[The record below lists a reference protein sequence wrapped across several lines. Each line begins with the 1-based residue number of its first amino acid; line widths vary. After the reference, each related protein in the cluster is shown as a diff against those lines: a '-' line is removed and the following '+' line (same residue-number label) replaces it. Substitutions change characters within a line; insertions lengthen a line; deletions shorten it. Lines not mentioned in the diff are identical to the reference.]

1 MNQVILA
8 SSPRRVLT
16 AIDARRLRAMLETR
30 AAGRSPM
37 GAALEREIARAE
49 IVAALTVPPDV
60 ITMNSRVLCV
70 APRGSR
76 ELQLVYPWDA
86 SSELGRI
93 SVLSE
98 LGLAL
103 LGNRI
108 GARVRASSRL
118 GARGFDVPAT
128 WGLSQLLYQPEEAGD
143 LYL

>member
-1 MNQVILA
+1 MNQAILA

-16 AIDARRLRAMLETR
+16 AIDARRLRAMLATR
-30 AAGRSPM
+30 AARNSPL
-37 GAALEREIARAE
+37 AAVLEREIDRAD
-49 IVAALTVPPDV
+49 IVAALTIPSDV

-70 APRGSR
+70 GQPRPR

-86 SSELGRI
+86 SSELGKI

-108 GARVRASSRL
+108 GARIRATSWL
-118 GARGFDVPAT
+118 GASVT

-143 LYL
+143 LHL

>member
-1 MNQVILA
+1 MNQTILA

-16 AIDARRLRAMLETR
+16 ALDARRLRAMLHTR
-30 AAGRSPM
+30 AAAHSAI
-37 GAALEREIARAE
+37 GAALEREIERAA

-108 GARVRASSRL
+108 GARIRASSWV
-118 GARGFDVPAT
+118 GASAT

-143 LYL
+143 LHL